1 MNPTFC
7 SFFVKKKKNGGLNF
21 YNERDTDT
29 DKLLILLLDMF
40 FEFSSAF
47 FLGQNSKKK
56 RDRRT
61 FEIKEPRKKSKSRI
75 PKVFFRF
82 MSKYRMKL

>member
-29 DKLLILLLDMF
+29 YKLLILLLDMF
-40 FEFSSAF
+40 LEFSSAF

-56 RDRRT
+56 NNA
-61 FEIKEPRKKSKSRI
+61 IAGHLKSKNQGKSRNRESQ
-75 PKVFFRF
+75 KFF
-82 MSKYRMKL
+82 LDLCLNIG